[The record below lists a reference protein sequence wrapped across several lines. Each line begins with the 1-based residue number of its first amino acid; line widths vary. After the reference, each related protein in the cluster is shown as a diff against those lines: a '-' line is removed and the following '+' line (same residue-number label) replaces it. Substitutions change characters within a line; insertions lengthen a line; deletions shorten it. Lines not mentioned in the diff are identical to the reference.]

1 MDGAILSKPLI
12 QFSVDGWS
20 CVPSLLFDLRP
31 NNDGGKDD
39 NGDLL
44 QKVPCMHCC
53 SRSVLLTLKQT
64 TTNPCLCWRLL
75 DSHGQVWVSLLWGH
89 RSFLLSPGA
98 HKVLFVLSKSLFPQS
113 CVSSGSP
120 MVGLMATSSKRAFVI
135 PRSAASRAPGPV
147 AGTAGPYLCRRH
159 SNTQKQV

>member
-1 MDGAILSKPLI
+1 MSKATLSKSLI
-12 QFSVDGWS
+12 QFSIDGLG

-53 SRSVLLTLKQT
+53 SRSVPLTLKQT

-98 HKVLFVLSKSLFPQS
+98 HKVLFMFSKSLLPKS
-113 CVSSGSP
+113 CVSSVIKFQWPSKSVLLPGESHEWRNLVVYSP
-120 MVGLMATSSKRAFVI
+120 WG
-135 PRSAASRAPGPV
+135 
-147 AGTAGPYLCRRH
+147 CR
-159 SNTQKQV
+159 

>member
-1 MDGAILSKPLI
+1 MGEIDWGGNCLALVSKATLSKSLI
-12 QFSVDGWS
+12 QFSIDGLG

-53 SRSVLLTLKQT
+53 SRSVPLTLKQT

-75 DSHGQVWVSLLWGH
+75 DSHGQVWVSL
-89 RSFLLSPGA
+89 FLLQGIFPTQGSNPDLLVSCIGRRILYHWA
-98 HKVLFVLSKSLFPQS
+98 TWEVQLEMNLLNSQADSFFSL
-113 CVSSGSP
+113 
-120 MVGLMATSSKRAFVI
+120 LTL
-135 PRSAASRAPGPV
+135 
-147 AGTAGPYLCRRH
+147 T
-159 SNTQKQV
+159 